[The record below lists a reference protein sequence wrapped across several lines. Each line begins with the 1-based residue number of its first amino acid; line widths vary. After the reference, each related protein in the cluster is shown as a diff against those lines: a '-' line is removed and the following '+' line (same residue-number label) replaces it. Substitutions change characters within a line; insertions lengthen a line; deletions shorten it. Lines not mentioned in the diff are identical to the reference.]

1 MEIILW
7 NVPQRKN
14 GILMKRPLVRRFY
27 ATNFLLLNMEMSN
40 VPIIIDIRSGITK
53 NVIFEMK

>member
-7 NVPQRKN
+7 NVLPRKN

-27 ATNFLLLNMEMSN
+27 VTNFLLLNMEMSN
-40 VPIIIDIRSGITK
+40 VPIIIDIRKGIIK
-53 NVIFEMK
+53 K